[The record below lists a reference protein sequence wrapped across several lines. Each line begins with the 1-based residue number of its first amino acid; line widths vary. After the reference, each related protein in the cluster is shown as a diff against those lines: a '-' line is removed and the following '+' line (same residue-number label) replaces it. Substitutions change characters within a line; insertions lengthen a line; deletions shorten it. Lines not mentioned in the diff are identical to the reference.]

1 MSQPFDL
8 SQFPDLP
15 SQVMK
20 AFAAQSAALD
30 AARFEA
36 SVERAARLHEQA
48 VGVEKD
54 AFITELTALVEKL
67 EGQVGQYRHAK
78 FGPKSEKLDPAQLE
92 LALEDLEAAIAET
105 QEQIAAVEEKIAASE
120 TDPEKK
126 APRKKRKARA
136 LPEHLTRVE
145 RVIEPDSI
153 VCPCGCGDMV
163 RIGEDRVDRLDYI
176 PARYQVIVTIRPKYA
191 CPKGRTGVVQA
202 KAPAHL
208 LESSWPTEALLAQI
222 AVSKYSEHMPLN
234 RQAVVMA
241 RLGVPIDRSVLAD
254 WMGRTGALIAPVVDH
269 MAVAL
274 KQGSTRLYVDET
286 TAPVLDPGRGK
297 TKTGYLWAVLRDD
310 RGWGGTAP
318 PGVVFHYRPGRKGEY
333 ADEILA
339 DFNGTIQVDAY
350 GAYTHLATPK
360 RTGGDPLRLAFCWA
374 HGRRKL
380 IKAKPKKGSPIVD
393 EALVRIA
400 ALYKVEDA
408 IRGSAP
414 DHRRAVRQQVSRPL
428 VDQFFAWLAAQAAR
442 VSRKSELGEAM
453 AYMLRREEG
462 FRLFLE
468 DGRVDID
475 SNLVENAIR
484 SPAMNRRNA
493 LFAGHDEGGRSW
505 ARFASL
511 IGSCKMNGVEPHA
524 YLRDLFTKLAHGHL
538 DKDIDTLM
546 PWACAAATIPSKS
559 AHPGV
564 PSELIPSAHEGKE
577 RQPRAPKPA
586 RKRNPNGA
594 RTALTVYPC
603 ASSVLYGSGMAKAA
617 SPRKNR
623 IR

>member
-15 SQVMK
+15 PEVMK
-20 AFAAQSAALD
+20 VFAAQSAALE

-36 SVERAARLHEQA
+36 SVERAARQHEQA
-48 VGVEKD
+48 VGAEKD
-54 AFITELTALVEKL
+54 TFITELKALIEKL

-92 LALEDLEAAIAET
+92 LALEDLETAIAET
-105 QEQIAAVEEKIAASE
+105 QEQIAAVEEKIAASK

-136 LPEHLTRVE
+136 LPEHLPRVE

-153 VCPCGCGDMV
+153 SCPCGCGDMV
-163 RIGEDRVDRLDYI
+163 KIGEDRVDRLDYI

-222 AVSKYSEHMPLN
+222 AVSKHSEHMPLN

-241 RLGVPIDRSVLAD
+241 RHGVPIDRSVLAD

-269 MAVAL
+269 MAMAL

-310 RGWGGTAP
+310 RGWGGPAP

-333 ADEILA
+333 ADEILSG
-339 DFNGTIQVDAY
+339 FNGTIQVDAY
-350 GAYTHLATPK
+350 GGYTHLATSK
-360 RTGGDPLRLAFCWA
+360 RTGGKPLQLAFCWA

-400 ALYKVEDA
+400 ALYKVEDSV
-408 IRGSAP
+408 RGSAP
-414 DHRRAVRQQVSRPL
+414 DQRQAVRQELSRPL
-428 VDQFFAWLAAQAAR
+428 VDQFFAWLVAQAAR
-442 VSRKSELGEAM
+442 ISRKSDLGAAL
-453 AYMLRREEG
+453 AYMLRRQDG

-468 DGRVDID
+468 DGHVDMD

-493 LFAGHDEGGRSW
+493 LFAGHDEGGRNW

-511 IGSCKMNGVEPHA
+511 IATCKMNGVEPYA
-524 YLRDLFTKLAHGHL
+524 YLRDLFTSLAGGHL
-538 DKDIDTLM
+538 DNDIDALM
-546 PWACAAATIPSKS
+546 PWAYAAAPIPS
-559 AHPGV
+559 
-564 PSELIPSAHEGKE
+564 
-577 RQPRAPKPA
+577 Q
-586 RKRNPNGA
+586 
-594 RTALTVYPC
+594 
-603 ASSVLYGSGMAKAA
+603 
-617 SPRKNR
+617 
-623 IR
+623 

>member
-8 SQFPDLP
+8 SQFPGLP
-15 SQVMK
+15 PEVVK
-20 AFAAQSAALD
+20 AVYALQ
-30 AARFEA
+30 FEL
-36 SVERAARLHEQA
+36 SVKRAARQHEQA
-48 VGVEKD
+48 VVAEKD
-54 AFITELTALVEKL
+54 AFIIELKDLIAKL
-67 EGQVGQYRHAK
+67 EGQVQDYRRTK

-126 APRKKRKARA
+126 TPRKKRKARA
-136 LPEHLTRVE
+136 LPEHLPRVE
-145 RVIEPDSI
+145 RVIEPESI
-153 VCPCGCGDMV
+153 TCTCGCGDMV

-191 CPKGRTGVVQA
+191 CPKGRAGVVQA

-208 LESSWPTEALLAQI
+208 LEGSWPTEALLAQI
-222 AVSKYSEHMPLN
+222 AVSKHSEHMPLN

-241 RLGVPIDRSVLAD
+241 RHGVPIDRSVLAD

-269 MAVAL
+269 MAKCLMAD
-274 KQGSTRLYVDET
+274 STRLYVDET

-310 RGWGGTAP
+310 RGWNGPAP

-333 ADEILA
+333 ADDILTG
-339 DFNGTIQVDAY
+339 FNGTIQVDAY
-350 GAYTHLATPK
+350 GGYTHLAKPDRK
-360 RTGGDPLRLAFCWA
+360 GGRPLQLAFCWS

-380 IKAKPKKGSPIVD
+380 IKATPKKGSPIVD

-400 ALYKVEDA
+400 ALYKIEDA

-414 DHRRAVRQQVSRPL
+414 DHRRAVRQDLSRPL
-428 VDQFFAWLAAQAAR
+428 VDAFFSWLAAQAAR
-442 VSRKSELGEAM
+442 ISRKSDLGAAL
-453 AYMLRREEG
+453 AYMLRRQDG
-462 FRLFLE
+462 FRLFLD
-468 DGRVDID
+468 DGHVDMD

-493 LFAGHDEGGRSW
+493 LFAGHDDGGRCW

-511 IGSCKMNGVEPHA
+511 IGSCKMNGVEPYA
-524 YLRDLFTKLAHGHL
+524 YLRDLFTSLANGHL
-538 DKDIDTLM
+538 DKDIDALM
-546 PWACAAATIPSKS
+546 PWAYAAAPIPS
-559 AHPGV
+559 
-564 PSELIPSAHEGKE
+564 
-577 RQPRAPKPA
+577 Q
-586 RKRNPNGA
+586 
-594 RTALTVYPC
+594 
-603 ASSVLYGSGMAKAA
+603 
-617 SPRKNR
+617 
-623 IR
+623 

>member
-15 SQVMK
+15 PEVMK
-20 AFAAQSAALD
+20 AFAAQSAALE

-36 SVERAARLHEQA
+36 SVERAARQHEQA
-48 VGVEKD
+48 VVAEKD
-54 AFITELTALVEKL
+54 AFITELKELIAKL

-92 LALEDLEAAIAET
+92 LALEDLETAIAET
-105 QEQIAAVEEKIAASE
+105 QAQIAAVEEKIAASAA
-120 TDPEKK
+120 DPDK
-126 APRKKRKARA
+126 AAPPRAPRKARA
-136 LPEHLTRVE
+136 LPEHLPRIE

-153 VCPCGCGDMV
+153 TCPCGCGDMV
-163 RIGEDRVDRLDYI
+163 RIGEDRVERLDYI
-176 PARYQVIVTIRPKYA
+176 PARYHVIVSVRPKYA
-191 CPKGRTGVVQA
+191 CPKGRAGVVQA

-208 LESSWPTEALLAQI
+208 LEGSWPTEALLAQI
-222 AVSKYSEHMPLN
+222 AVSKHSEHMPLN

-269 MAVAL
+269 MAMTL

-310 RGWGGTAP
+310 RGWNGTAP
-318 PGVVFHYRPGRKGEY
+318 PGVGFHYRPGRKGEY
-333 ADEILA
+333 ADEILTG
-339 DFNGTIQVDAY
+339 FNGTIQVDAY

-360 RTGGDPLRLAFCWA
+360 RMGGDPLRLAFCWA

-393 EALVRIA
+393 EALLRIA

-408 IRGSAP
+408 IRGTDP
-414 DHRRAVRQQVSRPL
+414 GRRRAMRQELSRPL

-442 VSRKSELGEAM
+442 VSRKSDLGGAM
-453 AYMLRREEG
+453 AYMLRRQDG
-462 FRLFLE
+462 FRLFLD
-468 DGRVDID
+468 DGHIDID

-493 LFAGHDEGGRSW
+493 LFAGHDEGGRNW

-511 IGSCKMNGVEPHA
+511 IATCKMNSVEPYA
-524 YLRDLFTKLAHGHL
+524 YLHDLFIKLANGHL
-538 DKDIDTLM
+538 AKDIDALM
-546 PWACAAATIPSKS
+546 PWAYAPTAIT
-559 AHPGV
+559 
-564 PSELIPSAHEGKE
+564 SE
-577 RQPRAPKPA
+577 
-586 RKRNPNGA
+586 
-594 RTALTVYPC
+594 
-603 ASSVLYGSGMAKAA
+603 
-617 SPRKNR
+617 
-623 IR
+623 